1 MVSLT
6 SSSSDLT
13 CLAPGEKALTL
24 EIVQSRLDKL
34 LAEKTPKIAMLT
46 GDWGSG
52 KTYQWKQ
59 ALDRSARKGGRPRY
73 AYVSLF
79 GLTSLAEVRKR
90 ITEETISAISLP
102 GRGDTL
108 GEAVEGGAIGL
119 KPMQI
124 LKILPV
130 IPYLGKLESL
140 AQELSFA
147 TVRDAVICLD
157 DLERASA
164 TLRLA
169 DVFGL
174 ASFLKEERHCR
185 VLLISN
191 QKKLSDDAKDEFS
204 TYLEKVVEERVD
216 FTPTPEEACVVALGT
231 EPSAAGKM
239 LAERLMRLGVSNIR
253 VINRL
258 GALADDLATIVSD
271 LHPNV
276 LVDMVNTLALFG
288 VAHFTPQKDF
298 PTVEYLLGYGSD
310 EWAKYFYN
318 EKKRGE
324 QPEQERLK
332 SDWDKLIAGYGY
344 GETSPLGKEI
354 YAGITSGF
362 FRAEA
367 VRSISE
373 ALSQRI
379 EAGGRKES
387 FNAAVHRFWWG
398 VGDSKQAF
406 EHLLDTTKVALDL
419 MTASEIYSV
428 YEVLLSLEGQDAATQ
443 LLNQFIAANQDRQ
456 GALVPSEHFGE
467 KYGATFKAVL
477 EAEAARLK
485 APVDLAKTLD
495 AINFNRGWNP
505 DDLTRIA
512 EAKFDDIVPL
522 LTGANDDSLFAR
534 RLSTLLKFGERGQTA
549 EEKKVREQTIGWLKT
564 FAATDPISA
573 LRVRRFLPDDPTTPT
588 DAPPPGSA

>member
-1 MVSLT
+1 
-6 SSSSDLT
+6 
-13 CLAPGEKALTL
+13 LTL

-204 TYLEKVVEERVD
+204 TYLEKVVEETVD

>member
-1 MVSLT
+1 M
-6 SSSSDLT
+6 
-13 CLAPGEKALTL
+13 TL

-34 LAEKTPKIAMLT
+34 LAEETPKVTMLT

-59 ALDRSARKGGRPRY
+59 ALERAARNGNRPRY

-90 ITEETISAISLP
+90 ITEEAISAIRLP

-124 LKILPV
+124 LKILPIV
-130 IPYLGKLESL
+130 PYLGKLESL

-157 DLERASA
+157 DLERAPA

-191 QKKLSDDAKDEFS
+191 QKRLGEGAQDEFS
-204 TYLEKVVEERVD
+204 TYFEKVVEERVD
-216 FTPTPEEACVVALGT
+216 FAPTPEEACIVALGA
-231 EPSAAGKM
+231 EPNSIGKI
-239 LAERLMRLGVSNIR
+239 LAERLILLGVSNVR
-253 VINRL
+253 VISRL
-258 GALADDLATIVSD
+258 GALADDLATIVSG

-276 LVDMVNTLALFG
+276 LANMVNTLALFG
-288 VAHFTPQKDF
+288 VAHFIPQKDF
-298 PTVEYLLGYGSD
+298 PTIEYLLTYGSD
-310 EWAKYFYN
+310 KWVMYLSN
-318 EKKRGE
+318 EMKKGE
-324 QPEQERLK
+324 QTEQRKHE

-344 GETSPLGKEI
+344 GETGPLEKEI
-354 YAGITSGF
+354 YAGMIAGF
-362 FRAEA
+362 FRKG
-367 VRSISE
+367 VIRSIAE
-373 ALSQRI
+373 ELSQQI
-379 EAGGRKES
+379 EEGNRKES
-387 FNAAVHRFWWG
+387 VNAAIRRFWWG
-398 VGDSKQAF
+398 VDDSKKAF
-406 EHLLDTTKVALDL
+406 ENLLETTKAALDL
-419 MTASEIYSV
+419 MSASEIYAV
-428 YEVLLSLEGQDAATQ
+428 YEVLLELEGNDAATL
-443 LLNQFIAANQDRQ
+443 LLNQFIAANQERP
-456 GALVPSEHFGE
+456 GALVPSENFGE
-467 KYGATFKAVL
+467 KYDAKFKAVL

-485 APVDLAKTLD
+485 APVDLAETLD
-495 AINFNRGWNP
+495 AIDFKRGWNP
-505 DDLTRIA
+505 EDITRIA
-512 EAKFDDIVPL
+512 EAKFEDIVPL
-522 LTGANDDSLFAR
+522 LTDATDDRLFAR
-534 RLSTLLKFGERGQTA
+534 RLRTLLKFGEAGKTA
-549 EEKKVREQTIGWLKT
+549 EEKKLCEQTIGWLRT

-588 DAPPPGSA
+588 DARLPPLPEA

>member
-1 MVSLT
+1 M
-6 SSSSDLT
+6 
-13 CLAPGEKALTL
+13 TL
-24 EIVQSRLDKL
+24 EIVQSRLDRL
-34 LAEKTPKIAMLT
+34 LAEETPKVAMLT

-59 ALDRSARKGGRPRY
+59 ALERSARRGGQPRY

-90 ITEETISAISLP
+90 ITEEAISAISLP
-102 GRGDTL
+102 GRSDTV
-108 GEAVEGGAIGL
+108 GEAVERGAIGL

-157 DLERASA
+157 DLERAPS

-191 QKKLSDDAKDEFS
+191 QKKLGDGAKDEFS

-216 FTPTPEEACVVALGT
+216 FAPTPEEACVVALGAK
-231 EPSAAGKM
+231 PNVAGKM
-239 LAERLMRLGVSNIR
+239 LVERLIRLGVSNIR

-276 LVDMVNTLALFG
+276 LADMVNTLALFG
-288 VAHFTPQKDF
+288 VAHFIPQEDF
-298 PTVEYLLGYGSD
+298 PTAEYLLGYGSD

-318 EKKRGE
+318 EKKREE
-324 QPEQERLK
+324 QTEQEKRE
-332 SDWDKLIAGYGY
+332 SDWDTLIAGYGY
-344 GETSPLGKEI
+344 GETSPLDKEI

-362 FRAEA
+362 FREKA

-373 ALSQRI
+373 ELSQRI
-379 EAGGRKES
+379 EAGGRKEL
-387 FNAAVHRFWWG
+387 FNAAIYRFWWG
-398 VGDSKQAF
+398 VGDSTEAF
-406 EHLLDTTKVALDL
+406 ENLLETTKAALDL
-419 MTASEIYSV
+419 MTASEIYPV
-428 YEVLLSLEGQDAATQ
+428 YEMLLDLEGRDAATQ
-443 LLNQFIAANQDRQ
+443 LLNQFIAANQGRQ
-456 GALVPSEHFGE
+456 GALAPSEHFGE
-467 KYGATFKAVL
+467 KYDATFKAVL
-477 EAEAARLK
+477 DAEVAHLK
-485 APVDLAKTLD
+485 APVDLAETLD
-495 AINFNRGWNP
+495 AIDFKRGWNP
-505 DDLTRIA
+505 KDLTRIA
-512 EAKFDDIVPL
+512 EAKFEDIVPL
-522 LTGANDDSLFAR
+522 LTGANDDRLFAR
-534 RLSTLLKFGERGQTA
+534 RLITLLKFGERGQTA
-549 EEKKVREQTIGWLKT
+549 QEKEVREQTIGWLKT

-573 LRVRRFLPDDPTTPT
+573 LRVRRFLPDDAATPK
-588 DAPPPGSA
+588 DAPPSGSA

>member
-1 MVSLT
+1 M
-6 SSSSDLT
+6 
-13 CLAPGEKALTL
+13 TL
-24 EIVQSRLDKL
+24 EIVQSRLDRL
-34 LAEKTPKIAMLT
+34 LAEETPKVAMLT

-59 ALDRSARKGGRPRY
+59 ALERSARKGGRPRY

-102 GRGDTL
+102 GRSDTL

-157 DLERASA
+157 DLERAPA

-191 QKKLSDDAKDEFS
+191 QKKLGDDAKDEFS

-216 FTPTPEEACVVALGT
+216 FAPTPEEACVVALGA
-231 EPSAAGKM
+231 EPNAACKM
-239 LAERLMRLGVSNIR
+239 LAERLIRLGVSNIR

-258 GALADDLATIVSD
+258 GALANDLATIVSD

-276 LVDMVNTLALFG
+276 LADMMNTLALFG
-288 VAHFTPQKDF
+288 VAHFIPQKDF
-298 PTVEYLLGYGSD
+298 PTVDYLLRYGSD
-310 EWAKYFYN
+310 EWMKYFHN
-318 EKKRGE
+318 EKKREE
-324 QPEQERLK
+324 QTDQEKRE

-344 GETSPLGKEI
+344 AETSPLDKEI
-354 YAGITSGF
+354 YVGITSGF
-362 FRAEA
+362 FREKE

-373 ALSQRI
+373 ELSRRI

-387 FNAAVHRFWWG
+387 FDAAIYRFWWG
-398 VGDSKQAF
+398 VGESKKAF
-406 EHLLDTTKVALDL
+406 EHLMETTKAALDL
-419 MTASEIYSV
+419 MTASEIYAV
-428 YEVLLSLEGQDAATQ
+428 YEVLLDLEGTDAAMQ
-443 LLNQFIAANQDRQ
+443 LLNEFIAANQDRQ

-467 KYGATFKAVL
+467 KYDATFKAAL
-477 EAEAARLK
+477 EAATARLK

-495 AINFNRGWNP
+495 AIDFNRGWNP
-505 DDLTRIA
+505 EDLTRIA
-512 EAKFDDIVPL
+512 EAKFEDIVPL
-522 LTGANDDSLFAR
+522 LTGTNDDRLFAR
-534 RLSTLLKFGERGQTA
+534 RLITLLKFGERGQTA
-549 EEKKVREQTIGWLKT
+549 EETKVRAQTIGWLKT

-573 LRVRRFLPDDPTTPT
+573 LRVRRFLPSDPITPA

>member
-1 MVSLT
+1 M
-6 SSSSDLT
+6 
-13 CLAPGEKALTL
+13 TL
-24 EIVQSRLDKL
+24 EIVQSRLDRL
-34 LAEKTPKIAMLT
+34 LAEETPKVAMLT

-59 ALDRSARKGGRPRY
+59 ALERSARRGGQPRY

-90 ITEETISAISLP
+90 ITEEAISAIRLP
-102 GRGDTL
+102 GRSDTV
-108 GEAVEGGAIGL
+108 GEAVERGAIGL

-157 DLERASA
+157 DLERAPS

-191 QKKLSDDAKDEFS
+191 QKKLGDGAKDEFS

-216 FTPTPEEACVVALGT
+216 FAPTPEEACVVALGAK
-231 EPSAAGKM
+231 PNVAGKM
-239 LAERLMRLGVSNIR
+239 LAERLIRLGVSNIR

-276 LVDMVNTLALFG
+276 LADMVNTLALFG
-288 VAHFTPQKDF
+288 VAHFIPQEDF
-298 PTVEYLLGYGSD
+298 PTAEYLLGYGSD

-318 EKKRGE
+318 EKKREE
-324 QPEQERLK
+324 QTEQEKRE
-332 SDWDKLIAGYGY
+332 SDWDTLIAAYGY
-344 GETSPLGKEI
+344 GETSPLDKEI

-362 FRAEA
+362 FREKA

-373 ALSQRI
+373 ELSQRI
-379 EAGGRKES
+379 EAGGRKEL
-387 FNAAVHRFWWG
+387 FNAAIYRFWWG
-398 VGDSKQAF
+398 VGDSTEAF
-406 EHLLDTTKVALDL
+406 ENLLETTKAALDL
-419 MTASEIYSV
+419 MTASEIYPV
-428 YEVLLSLEGQDAATQ
+428 YEMLLDLEGRDAATQ
-443 LLNQFIAANQDRQ
+443 LLNQFIAANQGRQ
-456 GALVPSEHFGE
+456 GALAPSEHFGE
-467 KYGATFKAVL
+467 KYDATFKAVL
-477 EAEAARLK
+477 DAEVAHLK
-485 APVDLAKTLD
+485 APVDLAETLD
-495 AINFNRGWNP
+495 AIDFKRGWNP
-505 DDLTRIA
+505 KDLTRIA
-512 EAKFDDIVPL
+512 EAKFEDIVPL
-522 LTGANDDSLFAR
+522 LTGANDDRLFAR
-534 RLSTLLKFGERGQTA
+534 RLITLLKFGERGQTA
-549 EEKKVREQTIGWLKT
+549 QEKEVREQTIGWLKT

-573 LRVRRFLPDDPTTPT
+573 LRVRRFLPDDAATPK
-588 DAPPPGSA
+588 DAPPSGSA

>member
-1 MVSLT
+1 
-6 SSSSDLT
+6 
-13 CLAPGEKALTL
+13 LTL
-24 EIVQSRLDKL
+24 EIVQARLDRL
-34 LAEKTPKIAMLT
+34 LAEGTPKVAMLT

-59 ALDRSARKGGRPRY
+59 ALERSARKEGHPRY

-79 GLTSLAEVRKR
+79 GLASLAEVRKR
-90 ITEETISAISLP
+90 ITEEIISAIRLP
-102 GRGDTL
+102 GRSDTL

-130 IPYLGKLESL
+130 IPYLGRLESL

-157 DLERASA
+157 DLERAPN

-174 ASFLKEERHCR
+174 ASFLKEERRCR

-191 QKKLSDDAKDEFS
+191 QKKLGDVARDEFS

-216 FTPTPEEACVVALGT
+216 FAPTPEEACVVALGA
-231 EPSAAGKM
+231 EPSAAGKV
-239 LAERLMRLGVSNIR
+239 LAERLIRLGVSNIR

-258 GALADDLATIVSD
+258 GVLADELATIVSD

-276 LVDMVNTLALFG
+276 LNDLVNTLALFG
-288 VAHFTPQKDF
+288 VAHFIPQKGF

-310 EWAKYFYN
+310 EWAKYFYS
-318 EKKRGE
+318 EKKREE
-324 QPEQERLK
+324 QTEQEKRE

-344 GETSPLGKEI
+344 EETNHLDREV

-362 FRAEA
+362 FREEA

-373 ALSQRI
+373 ELSQRI

-387 FNAAVHRFWWG
+387 FNAAIHHFWWG
-398 VGDSKQAF
+398 VSDSKKAL
-406 EHLLDTTKVALDL
+406 EHLLETTKAALDL
-419 MTASEIYSV
+419 MTASEFYGV
-428 YEVLLSLEGQDAATQ
+428 YEVLLDLKAEDAATQ
-443 LLNQFIAANQDRQ
+443 LLNQYIAVNRDRQ
-456 GALVPSEHFGE
+456 GAFIPSEDFGE
-467 KYGATFKAVL
+467 KYDPTFKAVL
-477 EAEAARLK
+477 EAEVARLK

-495 AINFNRGWNP
+495 SIDFNRGWNP
-505 DDLTRIA
+505 KDLATIA
-512 EAKFDDIVPL
+512 EAKFEDIVPL
-522 LTGANDDSLFAR
+522 LTGANDDRLFAR
-534 RLSTLLKFGERGQTA
+534 RLATLLKFGGRGETA
-549 EEKKVREQTIGWLKT
+549 KEKKVGEQTIGWLKT

-573 LRVRRFLPDDPTTPT
+573 LRVRRFLPGDLTAPT
-588 DAPPPGSA
+588 DAPPSGPA

>member
-1 MVSLT
+1 
-6 SSSSDLT
+6 
-13 CLAPGEKALTL
+13 
-24 EIVQSRLDKL
+24 
-34 LAEKTPKIAMLT
+34 MLT

-59 ALDRSARKGGRPRY
+59 ALERSATKGGCPRY

-90 ITEETISAISLP
+90 ITEETISAIRLP
-102 GRGDTL
+102 GRSDTL
-108 GEAVEGGAIGL
+108 GEAVVGGAIGL

-157 DLERASA
+157 DLERAPA

-191 QKKLSDDAKDEFS
+191 QKELGNDAKDEFS

-216 FTPTPEEACVVALGT
+216 FAPTPEEACVVALGAK
-231 EPSAAGKM
+231 PNAAGKM
-239 LAERLMRLGVSNIR
+239 LAERLIRLGVSNIR

-258 GALADDLATIVSD
+258 GALADDLAAIVSD
-271 LHPNV
+271 LHANV
-276 LVDMVNTLALFG
+276 LADMVNTLALFG
-288 VAHFTPQKDF
+288 VAHFIPQKDF

-310 EWAKYFYN
+310 EWAKAKYFNN
-318 EKKRGE
+318 EKKREE
-324 QPEQERLK
+324 QTEQETRE

-344 GETSPLGKEI
+344 GETSPLDKEI

-362 FRAEA
+362 FREEA

-373 ALSQRI
+373 ELSQHI

-387 FNAAVHRFWWG
+387 FNAAIHRFWWG
-398 VGDSKQAF
+398 VGDSKKAF
-406 EHLLDTTKVALDL
+406 EHLVETTKAALDL
-419 MTASEIYSV
+419 MTASEIYAV
-428 YEVLLSLEGQDAATQ
+428 YEVLLNLEGKDAATQ

-467 KYGATFKAVL
+467 KYDATFKAVL
-477 EAEAARLK
+477 EAEVARLK

-495 AINFNRGWNP
+495 AIDFNRGWNP
-505 DDLTRIA
+505 EDLTRIA
-512 EAKFDDIVPL
+512 EAKFEDIVPL
-522 LTGANDDSLFAR
+522 LTGVDDDRLFAH
-534 RLSTLLKFGERGQTA
+534 RLITLLKFGEKGQTA

-573 LRVRRFLPDDPTTPT
+573 LRVRRFLPGDPTTPT
-588 DAPPPGSA
+588 DAPPPASA

>member
-1 MVSLT
+1 M
-6 SSSSDLT
+6 
-13 CLAPGEKALTL
+13 TL
-24 EIVQSRLDKL
+24 EIVQSRLDRF
-34 LAEKTPKIAMLT
+34 LAEKTPKVAMLT

-59 ALDRSARKGGRPRY
+59 ALERAARKGGRPRY

-79 GLTSLAEVRKR
+79 GLTSLSEVRKR
-90 ITEETISAISLP
+90 ITEEAISAIRLP
-102 GRGDTL
+102 GRSDTL

-147 TVRDAVICLD
+147 TVRDAIICLD
-157 DLERASA
+157 DLERAPS

-191 QKKLSDDAKDEFS
+191 QKKLGDGAKDEFS

-216 FTPTPEEACVVALGT
+216 FAPTPEEACVVALGA
-231 EPSAAGKM
+231 EPNAAGKM
-239 LAERLMRLGVSNIR
+239 LTERLVRLGVSNIR

-258 GALADDLATIVSD
+258 GALAGDLATIVSD

-276 LVDMVNTLALFG
+276 FADMVNTLALFG
-288 VAHFTPQKDF
+288 VAHFLPQKNF
-298 PTVEYLLGYGSD
+298 PTVEYLLRYGSH
-310 EWAKYFYN
+310 EWVKYSKK
-318 EKKRGE
+318 EKKSEE
-324 QPEQERLK
+324 QTEQEKRE

-344 GETSPLGKEI
+344 GETSSLDREI
-354 YAGITSGF
+354 CAGMISGF
-362 FRAEA
+362 FREGV
-367 VRSISE
+367 VRSIAE
-373 ALSQRI
+373 ELSQQI
-379 EAGGRKES
+379 EAGDRKKS
-387 FNAAVHRFWWG
+387 FNAAIHRFWWG
-398 VGDSKQAF
+398 VGDSKDAF
-406 EHLLDTTKVALDL
+406 EHLLETTKAALDL
-419 MTASEIYSV
+419 MNASEIYSV
-428 YEVLLSLEGQDAATQ
+428 YEVLLNLEGKDAAMQ
-443 LLNQFIAANQDRQ
+443 LLNQFIAANQERQ
-456 GALVPSEHFGE
+456 GALVPSEYLGE
-467 KYGATFKAVL
+467 KYDATFKAVL

-485 APVDLAKTLD
+485 IPVDLAETLD
-495 AINFNRGWNP
+495 GIDFRLGWNP
-505 DDLTRIA
+505 EDLSRIA
-512 EAKFDDIVPL
+512 EAEFEDIVPL
-522 LTGANDDSLFAR
+522 LTGAQDDTLFAR
-534 RLSTLLKFGERGQTA
+534 RLTTLLKFGEKGQTA

-573 LRVRRFLPDDPTTPT
+573 LRMRRFLPDDPIMPT
-588 DAPPPGSA
+588 DALPPGSA

>member
-1 MVSLT
+1 
-6 SSSSDLT
+6 
-13 CLAPGEKALTL
+13 
-24 EIVQSRLDKL
+24 
-34 LAEKTPKIAMLT
+34 MLT

-59 ALDRSARKGGRPRY
+59 ALERSARKGVRPRY

-90 ITEETISAISLP
+90 ITEEAISAIRLP
-102 GRGDTL
+102 GRSDTL

-157 DLERASA
+157 DLERAPA

-174 ASFLKEERHCR
+174 ASFLKEERQCR

-191 QKKLSDDAKDEFS
+191 QNKLGNDAKDEFS
-204 TYLEKVVEERVD
+204 AYLEKVVEEKVD
-216 FTPTPEEACVVALGT
+216 FAPTPEEACVVALGA
-231 EPSAAGKM
+231 EPNAAGKM
-239 LAERLMRLGVSNIR
+239 LAERLIRLGVSNIR

-276 LVDMVNTLALFG
+276 LADMVSTLALFG
-288 VAHFTPQKDF
+288 VAHFIPQKDF

-310 EWAKYFYN
+310 EWAKYFNN
-318 EKKRGE
+318 EKKSEE
-324 QPEQERLK
+324 QTEQEKRE
-332 SDWDKLIAGYGY
+332 SEWDKLIAGYGY
-344 GETSPLGKEI
+344 GETSPLDKEI
-354 YAGITSGF
+354 YTGITSGF
-362 FRAEA
+362 FCEEA

-373 ALSQRI
+373 ELSQRI
-379 EAGGRKES
+379 EAGARKES
-387 FNAAVHRFWWG
+387 FNAAIRRFWWG
-398 VGDSKQAF
+398 VGDSKKAF
-406 EHLLDTTKVALDL
+406 EHLLETTKIALDL
-419 MTASEIYSV
+419 MTASEIYAV
-428 YEVLLSLEGQDAATQ
+428 YEVLLNLEGKGAATQ
-443 LLNQFIAANQDRQ
+443 LLNQFIAANQNRQ

-467 KYGATFKAVL
+467 KYDATFKAVL

-495 AINFNRGWNP
+495 AIDFNRGWNP
-505 DDLTRIA
+505 EDLTRIA
-512 EAKFDDIVPL
+512 EAKFEDIVPL
-522 LTGANDDSLFAR
+522 LTGVNDDRLFAR
-534 RLSTLLKFGERGQTA
+534 RLITLLKFGERGQTA

-573 LRVRRFLPDDPTTPT
+573 LRVRRFLPDGPTTPT
-588 DAPPPGSA
+588 DAPPPPALPEEELASLPNQDWWVSYAAQSGLSARQSERPRRVGSSRSERG